1 MIRAHFQ
8 APIREFL
15 ATPDD
20 AVVGALARGSAF
32 AVEPVQL
39 SAWATQV
46 DLLKKVLT
54 PYADNGDVFFEFVLP
69 RLGRRLD
76 VLLVLDQWLVVI
88 EFKVGDTTFTASA
101 VDQVWDYALDLK
113 NFHETS
119 HLAPIVPIL
128 VATRARIGT
137 SAVGH
142 PGPDGVY
149 APVLVGE
156 DQLAAVLRQ
165 LVGCSVGEPIRGC
178 EWVRG
183 RYRPTPTILEAA
195 QALWNGHSVAD
206 ISRSDAGAEEL
217 ARTVSYIDDLIA
229 TARGEGQKVVCLLTG
244 VPGAGKTLVGLG
256 VAARHMDQRSALHS
270 VFLSGNGPL
279 VAILREA
286 LARDRVSQE
295 RQAGRLLTKGGARQ
309 QVESFIQ
316 NVHHF
321 RDECL
326 IDPGPPPEH
335 VAIFDEAQRAWNREQ
350 TVAFMSRKKGQR
362 DFTASEPE
370 YLLSC
375 MDRHRDWAVV
385 LCLVGGGQEINTG
398 EAGISGW
405 IDALRTRFPHWSIH
419 ISPRLHDSEY
429 GSGATMRAL
438 QGRPNVVLHD
448 DLHLGVS
455 MRSFRAEQVSDWVK
469 YVLDQEFAQA
479 RATLTHLLP
488 RYPIAVT
495 RQLAHGK
502 SWVRKR
508 ARGSERFGL
517 VVSSQAQRLKPHAI
531 DVRAPV
537 DPVHWFLDTKDDVR
551 SSYYLEDAATEFH
564 VQGLELDWSCVV
576 WDADFRHAAPTWD
589 HWSFKGSRWQRIR
602 SQERQLYLKNAYRV
616 LLTRARQGM
625 VIVVPEG
632 DAGDPTRDPA
642 FYDVTYEYLR
652 SVGVPTL
659 EQPE

>member
-1 MIRAHFQ
+1 MNRAHYQ
-8 APIREFL
+8 APIGEFL

-20 AVVGALARGSAF
+20 AIVGALARGSAF
-32 AVEPVQL
+32 AVEPAQL
-39 SAWATQV
+39 AAWGAQV
-46 DLLKKVLT
+46 HMLKKVLA
-54 PYADNGDVFFEFVLP
+54 PYADRGDVFFEFVLP

-76 VLLVLDQWLVVI
+76 VLLILEQWLVVV
-88 EFKVGDTTFTASA
+88 EFKVGDTTFAASA
-101 VDQVWDYALDLK
+101 IDQVWDYALDLK

-128 VATRARIGT
+128 VATRARSGAA
-137 SAVGH
+137 SVGH

-165 LVGCSVGEPIRGC
+165 LVDGSVGEPIRGC
-178 EWVRG
+178 EWIRG
-183 RYRPTPTILEAA
+183 RYKPTPTILEAA
-195 QALWNGHSVAD
+195 QALWNGHSVAE
-206 ISRSDAGAEEL
+206 ISRSDAGAEDL
-217 ARTVSYIDDLIA
+217 ARTASYIDDLIA
-229 TARGEGQKVVCLLTG
+229 TARRDGQKVVCLLTG

-256 VAARHMDQRSALHS
+256 VAARHMDQQSALHS

-286 LARDRVSQE
+286 LARDRVSRE
-295 RQAGRLLTKGGARQ
+295 RQAGRTLTKGAARQ

-326 IDPGPPPEH
+326 VDPGPPPEH

-362 DFTASEPE
+362 GFTDSEPE

-405 IDALRTRFPHWSIH
+405 IDALRMRFPQWSVH

-429 GSGATMRAL
+429 GSGAALRAL
-438 QGRPNVVLHD
+438 QGRPHVVPHD
-448 DLHLGVS
+448 HLHLGVS

-469 YVLDQEFAQA
+469 YVLDHELAPA
-479 RATLTHLLP
+479 RTTLAGLLP
-488 RYPIAVT
+488 RYPIALT

-502 SWVRKR
+502 SWVRRR

-537 DPVHWFLDTKDDVR
+537 DPVHWFLDSKDDVR

-564 VQGLELDWSCVV
+564 VQGLELDWACVV
-576 WDADFRHAAPTWD
+576 WDADFRHAEPSWD

-602 SQERQLYLKNAYRV
+602 NQERQLYLKNAYRV

-642 FYDVTYEYLR
+642 FYDATYDYLR
-652 SVGVPTL
+652 SLGVPTL
-659 EQPE
+659 EQPG